1 MMMPQCMTVTFM
13 LVWLIRDHG
22 WSIRSAGVLVTVTQ
36 LLGALGRIAAGRWSD
51 LIGSR
56 MRPVRTIAVATTLT
70 LMTLALTD
78 HLNSPFAVALMVAVS
93 VIAVTDN
100 GLEATAI
107 TEFAGAFWSGRALG
121 AQNTTQRLTAIAGP
135 PMFGALI
142 QGGRLPARVRAVLLV
157 PARGRA
163 VCADR
168 LAPTRV
174 GAEDTPGR
182 RSPTSPVESHSD
194 ARVARVAN
202 SLRRPSRP
210 PGQPLPPRR
219 RRRAT
224 VPPA

>member
-1 MMMPQCMTVTFM
+1 MANPREGGADDDAAVHDGDFM
-13 LVWLIRDHG
+13 LVWSIRDHG

-78 HLNSPFAVALMVAVS
+78 HLNSPFAVALVVAVS

-121 AQNTTQRLTAIAGP
+121 TQNTTQRLTALAGP
-135 PMFGALI
+135 PMFGAD
-142 QGGRLPARVRAVLLV
+142 QCGRLPARVHAVLLF

-163 VCADR
+163 VCAGR

-174 GAEDTPGR
+174 GAENTAGS
-182 RSPTSPVESHSD
+182 RSPTSPVESHSVV
-194 ARVARVAN
+194 RVAKVARWPTAQ
-202 SLRRPSRP
+202 SSARTTTAASP
-210 PGQPLPPRR
+210 P
-219 RRRAT
+219 
-224 VPPA
+224 

>member
-1 MMMPQCMTVTFM
+1 MVVPLVAWGYLLDRPGERIVLTVGSALTAAAAYAAAAVHSLMTVGASIP
-13 LVWLIRDHG
+13 LI
-22 WSIRSAGVLVTVTQ
+22 
-36 LLGALGRIAAGRWSD
+36 
-51 LIGSR
+51 
-56 MRPVRTIAVATTLT
+56 
-70 LMTLALTD
+70 TLALTD

-121 AQNTTQRLTAIAGP
+121 TQNTTQRLTALAGP

-142 QGGRLPARVRAVLLV
+142 NAAGYPLAFALCCLLP
-157 PARGRA
+157 RGRA

-174 GAEDTPGR
+174 GAENTAGR
-182 RSPTSPVESHSD
+182 RSPTPPVESHSV
-194 ARVARVAN
+194 AQLARVAN